1 LNGAHGRKPTN
12 MQDLFTKN
20 ELVHFWLPSLAAVA
34 CIIAG
39 VVLQENLLLVVPFA
53 GLAAFSFGLNLRLLF
68 FALLFVIPLST
79 EFEVTAT
86 LSTDLPDEPL
96 MLLLMG
102 CLVVLFLMKPQLIP
116 VELRKSSLVLLLL
129 LQLVWLLMTVFFSH
143 EVWLSIKYCLAKAWF
158 IMAFVVG
165 GLFFLRTKEDF
176 ALASK
181 ALIFA
186 MLIPVLYSL
195 LQHAGKG
202 FTFESINATL
212 SPFFRNH
219 VNYSALLVCLS
230 PVLLLWYQFS
240 TKRLRKWIVAVMVV
254 FFIALFFAYSRGAWL
269 CLLSGTVTW
278 IAIKKR
284 FLLSLIFTALLA
296 AAVAL
301 FLLVQDEN
309 YMKFAPDFN
318 TTRQH
323 FDLNEH
329 LEATYTLKD
338 MSTMERFYRW
348 IAGVKMVNEE
358 KLKGYGPNTFTTYY
372 KEYTVAAF
380 KTWVSNNEE
389 KSSVHNY
396 FLLISIEQGLP
407 ALFILLALLICMFTI
422 AVKAYHTLNDP
433 FERSLAITAAVILS
447 MIVTLNLLSDLI
459 ETDKI
464 GSIYFLLM
472 GIFIR
477 LQVKLNQQKATVL

>member
-1 LNGAHGRKPTN
+1 
-12 MQDLFTKN
+12 MQGLFTKN

-96 MLLLMG
+96 MLLLTG
-102 CLVVLFLMKPQLIP
+102 WLVVLFLLKPHLLP

-422 AVKAYHTLNDP
+422 AVKSYHTLNDP
-433 FERSLAITAAVILS
+433 FERSLAVTAAVILS

-477 LQVKLNQQKATVL
+477 LQVKLNEQKATGL

>member
-1 LNGAHGRKPTN
+1 
-12 MQDLFTKN
+12 MQGLFAKKDLYT
-20 ELVHFWLPSLAAVA
+20 FWLPSIAAVVSF
-34 CIIAG
+34 CAG
-39 VVLQENLLLVVPFA
+39 VVLSNNLLLIAPFA
-53 GLAAFSFGLNLRLLF
+53 VIAAFAIGLNIRFLF
-68 FALLFVIPLST
+68 FALLFAIPLST

-96 MLLLMG
+96 MLLLAG
-102 CLVVLFLMKPQLIP
+102 SLFLLFLLKPHLIP
-116 VELRKSSLVLLLL
+116 AELRKSSLVLLLL
-129 LQLVWLLMTVFFSH
+129 MQLAWMLLTVFFSH
-143 EVWLSIKYCLAKAWF
+143 EVWLSIKYCLAKSWF

-165 GLFFLRTKEDF
+165 GLFLLRTKDDF
-176 ALASK
+176 AQASK
-181 ALIFA
+181 ALIFS

-195 LQHAGKG
+195 IQHAGSG
-202 FTFESINATL
+202 FSFEAINATL

-240 TKRLRKWIVAVMVV
+240 TQRLRKWIIAIIVL
-254 FFIALFFAYSRGAWL
+254 FFVALFFAYSRGAWL
-269 CLLSGTVTW
+269 CVLSGALTW
-278 IAIKKR
+278 VAIKKR
-284 FLLSLIFTALLA
+284 FLLSLIFTALLTA
-296 AAVAL
+296 VVAL

-407 ALFILLALLICMFTI
+407 ALFLLLALLISMFTI

-433 FERSLAITAAVILS
+433 FERSLALTAAVILS

-464 GSIYFLLM
+464 GSIYFLLL

-477 LQVKLNQQKATVL
+477 LQVKIKEQQATALQ

>member
-1 LNGAHGRKPTN
+1 

-102 CLVVLFLMKPQLIP
+102 CLVVLFLLKPQLIP

-129 LQLVWLLMTVFFSH
+129 LQLVWLLMTVYFSH
-143 EVWLSIKYCLAKAWF
+143 EVWLSIKYCLAKTWF

>member
-1 LNGAHGRKPTN
+1 
-12 MQDLFTKN
+12 MQGLFTKN

-102 CLVVLFLMKPQLIP
+102 CLVVLFLLKPQLIP

>member
-1 LNGAHGRKPTN
+1 MQGIFTRK
-12 MQDLFTKN
+12 DVFS
-20 ELVHFWLPSLAAVA
+20 FWLPAIAAVT
-34 CIIAG
+34 CFVAG
-39 VVLQENLLLVVPFA
+39 IVFQQNLLLVLPFA
-53 GLAAFSFGLNLRLLF
+53 VLAGIAFGFNLRFLFFVLLF
-68 FALLFVIPLST
+68 AIPLST

-96 MLLLMG
+96 MLLLAG
-102 CLVVLFLMKPQLIP
+102 SLLVLFLVKPHVLP
-116 VELRKSSLVLLLL
+116 VEIKKSSLVVLLL
-129 LQLVWLLMTVFFSH
+129 LQLLWMLVTVLFSQ
-143 EVWLSIKYCLAKAWF
+143 EVWLSIKYCLAKGWF

-165 GLFFLRTKEDF
+165 GLLFLRTKEDF
-176 ALASK
+176 ATASK
-181 ALIFA
+181 ALIFS
-186 MLIPVLYSL
+186 MLITVLYSL
-195 LQHAGKG
+195 IQHAAKG
-202 FTFESINATL
+202 FTFEAINSTL
-212 SPFFRNH
+212 DPFFRNH

-230 PVLLLWYQFS
+230 PVLLLWYNYTSQ
-240 TKRLRKWIVAVMVV
+240 RMRKWVLACMLLFLV
-254 FFIALFFAYSRGAWL
+254 ALFFAYSRGAWL
-269 CLLSGTVTW
+269 CLLSGFITW
-278 IAIKKR
+278 HAVQKR
-284 FLLSLIFTALLA
+284 FLLSLIAVTLLV
-296 AAVAL
+296 AAVSLFAL
-301 FLLVQDEN
+301 VENDN
-309 YMKFAPDFN
+309 YMKFAPDIN

-380 KTWVSNNEE
+380 KTWVSKNEE
-389 KSSVHNY
+389 RSSVHNY
-396 FLLISIEQGLP
+396 FLLAAIEQGLP
-407 ALFILLALLICMFTI
+407 GLLLLLALLIGMFAI
-422 AVKAYHTLNDP
+422 AVKAYHTLTDA

-464 GSIYFLLM
+464 GSIYFLLL

-477 LQVKLNQQKATVL
+477 LQVKTKEQQSTVLQ

>member
-1 LNGAHGRKPTN
+1 
-12 MQDLFTKN
+12 MQGLFTKN

>member
-1 LNGAHGRKPTN
+1 

-96 MLLLMG
+96 MLLLTG
-102 CLVVLFLMKPQLIP
+102 CLVVLFLLKPQLIP

-143 EVWLSIKYCLAKAWF
+143 EVWLSIKYCLAKTWF

>member
-1 LNGAHGRKPTN
+1 
-12 MQDLFTKN
+12 MQGLFIKKDLYTY
-20 ELVHFWLPSLAAVA
+20 WLPSIAAVV
-34 CIIAG
+34 CFCTG
-39 VVLQENLLLVVPFA
+39 VVMNITLLLVVPFA
-53 GLAAFSFGLNLRLLF
+53 FVATYAIGLNIRFLF
-68 FALLFVIPLST
+68 FALLFAIPLST

-96 MLLLMG
+96 MLLLAG
-102 CLVVLFLMKPQLIP
+102 SLLILFLLKPQLIP
-116 VELRKSSLVLLLL
+116 VELRKSSLVVLLL
-129 LQLVWLLMTVFFSH
+129 LQLVWLLITVFFSH
-143 EVWLSIKYCLAKAWF
+143 EVWLSIKYCLAKGWF
-158 IMAFVVG
+158 IMAFTVG

-176 ALASK
+176 AQASK

-186 MLIPVLYSL
+186 MLIPVVYSL

-202 FTFESINATL
+202 FTFESINETL

-230 PVLLLWYQFS
+230 PVLLVWYQFS
-240 TKRLRKWIVAVMVV
+240 TQRLRKWIIALMVL

-269 CLLSGTVTW
+269 CLLSGAITW
-278 IAIKKR
+278 LAIKKR

-296 AAVAL
+296 ASVVL
-301 FLLVQDEN
+301 FLLVQNEN

-380 KTWVSNNEE
+380 KSWVSNNEE

-407 ALFILLALLICMFTI
+407 ALIILLVMLISMFTI
-422 AVKAYHTLNDP
+422 AVKAYHTLHDP
-433 FERSLAITAAVILS
+433 FERSLALTAAVILS

-464 GSIYFLLM
+464 GSIYFLLL

-477 LQVKLNQQKATVL
+477 LQVKLKEQNAAAL

>member
-1 LNGAHGRKPTN
+1 
-12 MQDLFTKN
+12 MQGLFTKDQ
-20 ELVHFWLPSLAAVA
+20 LYQFWLPSLAAVV
-34 CIIAG
+34 CFIAG
-39 VVLQENLLLVVPFA
+39 VVLHENLLLVFPFA
-53 GLAAFSFGLNLRLLF
+53 ALAAYSFCLNIRLLF

-79 EFEVTAT
+79 EFAVTAT

-96 MLLLMG
+96 MLLLAG
-102 CLVVLFLMKPQLIP
+102 SLFILFLLKPKLIP

-129 LQLVWLLMTVFFSH
+129 LQMVWLLITVFFSH

-176 ALASK
+176 VLASK
-181 ALIFA
+181 ALISA
-186 MLIPVLYSL
+186 MLIPVIYSL

-202 FTFESINATL
+202 FAFESINETL

-230 PVLLLWYQFS
+230 PVLLVWYQFS
-240 TKRLRKWIVAVMVV
+240 TKRLRKWIIAVMVV
-254 FFIALFFAYSRGAWL
+254 FFVALFFAYSRGAWL
-269 CLLSGTVTW
+269 CLLSGAITW

-284 FLLSLIFTALLA
+284 FLLSLIFTALLTV
-296 AAVAL
+296 AVAF

-309 YMKFAPDFN
+309 YMKFTPDFN

-396 FLLISIEQGLP
+396 FLLVSIEQGLP
-407 ALFILLALLICMFTI
+407 ALFIMLAILISMFTI
-422 AVKAYHTLNDP
+422 AVKAYHRLSDP
-433 FERSLAITAAVILS
+433 FERSLALTAAVILS

-464 GSIYFLLM
+464 GSIYFLLI
-472 GIFIR
+472 GLFIR
-477 LQVKLNQQKATVL
+477 LQVKLNEQKASAS

>member
-1 LNGAHGRKPTN
+1 